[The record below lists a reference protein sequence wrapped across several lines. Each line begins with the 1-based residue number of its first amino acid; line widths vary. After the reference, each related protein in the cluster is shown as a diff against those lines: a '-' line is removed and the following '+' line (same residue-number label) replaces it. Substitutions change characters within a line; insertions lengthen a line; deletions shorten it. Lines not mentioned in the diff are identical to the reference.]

1 MKRLVHSDCL
11 SVLHDSKLVPTGS
24 LGLVYLDPPYGT
36 ERLFSA
42 GLRRSRSALAGQEP
56 EAFDDHWDEYKA
68 QVKLPVQIELVV
80 KVAEGTGGRR
90 LGTYVRYM
98 AERLVALERG
108 LSARASVYVHVSP
121 PVAPYLRLVL
131 DSVLGAQTFKN
142 EVAWKRTH
150 AHSSSKRFGPVHDTI
165 LFYARPG
172 YQWHRPTMPADPA
185 YFDKHYR
192 EVDEDGRRYQLVTCT
207 GPGDRTGTGAHY
219 EWRGQLPPPGRHWA
233 WKRDEMERLEAVG
246 RLRYSRNGVPR
257 RVYYADE
264 HQGVALQ
271 DIWTDIARLDSHSH
285 ERIGYDTQKPL
296 ALLERIVASSAPLDG
311 ELVFDGFA
319 GTGTTLL
326 AANAAGLGWIG
337 CDSSLKAAALAIGR
351 LGEAGIAPG
360 AIDWRGGPSTR
371 AEAEKLAQSDA
382 EAFGVWATGMLG
394 LLPDPKLHSR
404 DVLFARSERGAR
416 AVAGARVN
424 MTHLQTLA
432 DAPGATRYAVSVTP
446 APEHPEVHSV
456 PVELIAAS
464 AARHRAPMG
473 MRGRCGG

>member
-11 SVLHDSKLVPTGS
+11 SVLQDSRLVPTGS
-24 LGLVYLDPPYGT
+24 IGLVYLDPPYGT

-42 GLRRSRSALAGQEP
+42 GLRRTRSALAGREP
-56 EAFDDHWDEYKA
+56 EAFDDRWDDYDG
-68 QVKLPVQIELVV
+68 QVKLPAQVELVV
-80 KVAEGTGGRR
+80 KVAEGAGGRR

-131 DSVLGAQTFKN
+131 DSVLGAQNFRN
-142 EVAWKRTH
+142 EIAWKRTH

-172 YQWHRPTMPADPA
+172 YPWHWPTTPADPA

-233 WKRDEMERLEAVG
+233 WKRAEMERLEAVG

-264 HQGVALQ
+264 HEGVALQ
-271 DIWTDIARLDSHSH
+271 DIWTDISRLDSHSH

-296 ALLERIVASSAPLDG
+296 ALLERIVSSSAPLDG

-319 GTGTTLL
+319 GTGTTLM
-326 AANAAGLGWIG
+326 AADAAGMGWIG
-337 CDSSLKAAALAIGR
+337 CDTSLKAVSLAIGR
-351 LGEAGIAPG
+351 LGQAGVPQG
-360 AIDWRGGPSTR
+360 AIDWHGGPTTA
-371 AEAEKLAQSDA
+371 AEAEKLARLDA

-416 AVAGARVN
+416 AVAGARVD
-424 MTHLQTLA
+424 MTHLRTLA

-446 APEHPEVHSV
+446 APAHPDVRSV

-464 AARHRAPMG
+464 AARHRAPLDI
-473 MRGRCGG
+473 RGNCGG